1 MFETSFSPVTPES
14 AETLL
19 SAYPAFGSG
28 DCNLTAVSLIS
39 RAAARKASFA
49 VIEGIP
55 VVRWHPTGEEAAY
68 AVPACAEKM
77 KPVLEHLSEEAR
89 LRCEALYITGVVD
102 DLVANLTAYLP
113 AVSFRLESSND
124 YWDYIYDGEA
134 FVTLAGRKLNGK
146 RNFARRFHAAHPQAT
161 LEPLT
166 PAHVPAVRD
175 FLTGWYAEHDS
186 NTGLTEECEAISIVL
201 ANLTALNVTG
211 RVLTDAGRVLG
222 FTYGAECAPGLFAVH
237 IEKTARDV
245 AGAYPV
251 LAQEFAK
258 SLPEHITELNRE
270 EDLGIPGLRKAK
282 TDWVVKRFIRKCR
295 ICVDL

>member
-14 AETLL
+14 AEMLL

-124 YWDYIYDGEA
+124 YWDYIYDREA

-237 IEKTARDV
+237 IEKAARDV